1 MKALSAAE
9 LSRYRRNIAVDKFG
23 AEGQARLA
31 EARVLVVGA
40 GGLGSAALTY
50 LAAAGVGKLGIVEF
64 DVVSDSNLQRQ
75 ILYRED
81 DLWRFKIKIAAERL
95 AGQRADLDIET
106 FDTKFTVENAAEI
119 LDGYDLAVDCT
130 DNFETRYILDYF
142 CALTD
147 KPMIYGSAQEA
158 GGQVSVFNWG
168 EAGCYADLYPEA
180 DLSGEQAGIEVGVL
194 SPLPGIVG
202 SIQAMEA
209 VKVITGYGTPLVGRL
224 LVIDAAVMQ
233 FSLYEV

>member
-1 MKALSAAE
+1 MKELSAAE
-9 LSRYRRNIAVDKFG
+9 LSRYRRNIAVEHFG

-31 EARVLVVGA
+31 EARALVVGA
-40 GGLGSAALTY
+40 GGLGSAALMY
-50 LAAAGVGKLGIVEF
+50 LAAAGIGKLGIVEF
-64 DVVSDSNLQRQ
+64 DVVSDTNLQRQ
-75 ILYRED
+75 ILYREE

-95 AGQRADLDIET
+95 AELRPDLDVET
-106 FDTKFTVENAAEI
+106 FDTKFTVENAAGI

-147 KPMIYGSAQEA
+147 KPMVYGSAQGA
-158 GGQVSVFNWG
+158 AGQVSVFNWG

-180 DLSGEQAGIEVGVL
+180 DLSGEQAGEEVGVL

-209 VKVITGYGTPLVGRL
+209 IKVITGYGTPLAGRL
-224 LVIDAAVMQ
+224 LIVDAAAMQ
-233 FSLYEV
+233 FSLFEL